1 MTSDE
6 IRKKFLK
13 FFKKRGHAIIPS
25 APLVPENDPSVLFNT
40 AGMQPLVPYLLGQAH
55 PQGKRLADVQKC
67 VRTVDIDDIG
77 DNTHATFFEM
87 LGNWSLGDYFKE
99 DAIKWSYEFL
109 TSQDEGL
116 GLDLKRL
123 YVTVFEGDENAPRD
137 EEAFE
142 TWKRY
147 IHKDRIYFM
156 GAKTNW
162 WSPGE
167 NGPCGPD
174 SEMFYDTTVDGL
186 GDINAD
192 EFVAADKRQ
201 DIVEVWNDVFME
213 YEKKDGKIIGKLA
226 QQNVD
231 TGAGLERV
239 TMVAQG
245 KKNIFDTDLF
255 IPIMKRIAEH
265 AASDDAQ
272 AQRIIADHV
281 RTAVF
286 MIADGVIPSNTEQGY
301 VLRRLIRRARYYYD
315 SIGTKEKALG
325 LLASDVISV
334 YKNTNYN
341 LGKKKQNIEEII
353 TNEERTF
360 VANLVF
366 GKKFLEK
373 IMKKEN
379 IISAKNAFMAYS
391 TYGFPFELTKE
402 IAAENGKVVDENGF
416 RDEMR
421 KHQDVSRVGAEQ
433 KFKGG
438 LANTN
443 EKTTMLHTCTHLM
456 LAGLRKYLGDDVH
469 QAGSNIT
476 EERTRFDFTYPH
488 KVERD
493 TLDKVETYVNEAIGK
508 EGDMVIKKIQKEE
521 ARATGVEGSFWEK
534 YPDMVNV
541 YMVKCENGTVYSQEL
556 CGGPHVENT
565 GAIKGV
571 FKIKKEEA
579 SSAGVR
585 RIKAILE

>member
-301 VLRRLIRRARYYYD
+301 VLRRLTRRARFFFFD
-315 SIGTKEKALG
+315 LEHSFDRASILDVRPSAELLRIHRAIFTLYHVYINHVGIFFPKASLDTRRARFFFLYLLNHHVALFPDCFVHVCLNFVERIALHLVRIRKVKSRALLG
-325 LLASDVISV
+325 DVRSRLM
-334 YKNTNYN
+334 N
-341 LGKKKQNIEEII
+341 II
-353 TNEERTF
+353 T
-360 VANLVF
+360 
-366 GKKFLEK
+366 
-373 IMKKEN
+373 
-379 IISAKNAFMAYS
+379 
-391 TYGFPFELTKE
+391 E
-402 IAAENGKVVDENGF
+402 IL
-416 RDEMR
+416 
-421 KHQDVSRVGAEQ
+421 S
-433 KFKGG
+433 
-438 LANTN
+438 
-443 EKTTMLHTCTHLM
+443 
-456 LAGLRKYLGDDVH
+456 
-469 QAGSNIT
+469 
-476 EERTRFDFTYPH
+476 
-488 KVERD
+488 
-493 TLDKVETYVNEAIGK
+493 
-508 EGDMVIKKIQKEE
+508 
-521 ARATGVEGSFWEK
+521 
-534 YPDMVNV
+534 
-541 YMVKCENGTVYSQEL
+541 
-556 CGGPHVENT
+556 
-565 GAIKGV
+565 
-571 FKIKKEEA
+571 
-579 SSAGVR
+579 
-585 RIKAILE
+585 